1 MQKVTLSVVQCPK
14 ELKSLLSRVLAVA
27 RVEVL
32 PMLADL
38 VQVDNLKAVKAVSL
52 QRTHACLFC
61 IETSCGHSP

>member
-32 PMLADL
+32 PMLTDF
-38 VQVDNLKAVKAVSL
+38 VQVDNFLKNSK
-52 QRTHACLFC
+52 
-61 IETSCGHSP
+61 SC